1 MSFITLIVLLSL
13 VPSSFPSGFH
23 SSMFF
28 HILPKVPATMTI
40 THLSQDVKHYTRT
53 LEPFQAA
60 ILLTVLALTI
70 VFGLVYRSLLLKNV
84 YQLGC
89 LRPIAAMTGI
99 FESNIPFVVKL
110 QYAQT
115 VWDTKNVSKW
125 TSNVQILPSTP
136 STYLIIYSW

>member
-1 MSFITLIVLLSL
+1 MSFTTLVVLLSL
-13 VPSSFPSGFH
+13 VPSSKSGFQN
-23 SSMFF
+23 SSLCF
-28 HILPKVPATMTI
+28 HVLPKVPATIAI

-60 ILLTVLALTI
+60 ILLTVLGLTI
-70 VFGLVYRSLLLKNV
+70 FFGLVYRSLLLKNV

-110 QYAQT
+110 T
-115 VWDTKNVSKW
+115 FT
-125 TSNVQILPSTP
+125 QIKIYFSTQIVKV
-136 STYLIIYSW
+136 LMHVE